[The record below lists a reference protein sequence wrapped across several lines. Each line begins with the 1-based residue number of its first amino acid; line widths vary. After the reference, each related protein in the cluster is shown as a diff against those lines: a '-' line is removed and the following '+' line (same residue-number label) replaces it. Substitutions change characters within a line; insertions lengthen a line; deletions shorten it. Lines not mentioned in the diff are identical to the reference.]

1 MVKSML
7 LSPEVI
13 SLVAGGAAGFIFKM
27 MAQNAADRQQ
37 TTELLIKRQQA
48 ADESSDKAVQRAP
61 GKAGEWT
68 RRLIIIAILFGVIL
82 APFVLSLLG
91 KPVVVEVQTAVKS
104 FLGIFNWGGNTR
116 FYELSSYIL
125 IPEMRTALL
134 AIIGFYFGNSAAKRS
149 NL

>member
-48 ADESSDKAVQRAP
+48 P
-61 GKAGEWT
+61 GKSGEWT